1 MSEKKLANIAKG
13 VATSP
18 WILVEQGQ
26 PMPVQTV
33 PVMRMK
39 MNNFTIDWQTH
50 CGVRGPFTK
59 YQEEY
64 RALGNPK
71 RVEAVAHKFRDRS
84 YEANAKAVSRM
95 LIGLYVR

>member
-1 MSEKKLANIAKG
+1 MSGRKLASTAKDA
-13 VATSP
+13 ATSP
-18 WILVEQGQ
+18 WILAAQGQ
-26 PMPVQTV
+26 LMPVQTV